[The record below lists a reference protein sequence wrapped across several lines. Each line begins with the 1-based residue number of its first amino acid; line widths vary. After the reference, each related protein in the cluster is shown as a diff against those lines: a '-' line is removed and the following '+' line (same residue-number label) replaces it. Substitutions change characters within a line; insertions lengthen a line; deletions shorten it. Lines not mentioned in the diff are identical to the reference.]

1 MDFGNYYLS
10 CCIPSLI
17 AYLVCT
23 PLTSDIVLAAALA
36 VGHVERVTLQ
46 ERFTAFSN
54 VERPLAVEVREVQWR
69 GGGLRGAGD
78 RERSEKIPK
87 VGGCHSHAVSSSPTI
102 MWPSGFESQAHHLSF
117 FNLYY
122 WNHNRIEK
130 TFVCSDVSSDNDL
143 NQLIF
148 IIRNGGVFVVN
159 CDTEH
164 HKQLW

>member
-1 MDFGNYYLS
+1 MAGTKLILHGVNLLIVLKSFIFSELVVGHFLWTLVTIYWS

-122 WNHNRIEK
+122 
-130 TFVCSDVSSDNDL
+130 
-143 NQLIF
+143 
-148 IIRNGGVFVVN
+148 
-159 CDTEH
+159 
-164 HKQLW
+164 